1 MVLALPVDGDRPELP
16 PDAVPVAGQ
25 LVTVRGRRWVVSDVR
40 ASSITAESVLAG
52 AHEAQHL
59 VTLTSVEDDS
69 FDETLRVV
77 WQVEVGARTH
87 ESSALP
93 TLEPGQR
100 LDDPET
106 LDAFLDAV
114 RWGAL
119 TSADKSLLQAPF
131 RSGIDIEDYQL
142 DPLVRALG
150 MPRAN
155 LLIADD
161 VGLGKT
167 IEAGLVIQE
176 LILRY
181 RARTVFIVCPA
192 SLCIQWREQMQDK
205 FGLEFRVLDTELVR
219 ALRRERGVRVNPF
232 THYPRL
238 IMSVDWLKRDRPMR
252 LLRDVLPKGT
262 PGLPR
267 AFDLLVVDE
276 VHSCAPTGRGRYAT
290 DSMRT
295 NAIRELAPHCEH
307 RLFLSATP
315 HNGYQESFT
324 ALLELLDDQRFA
336 RGVPP
341 DPSQLRRVMVRR
353 LKSELP
359 PDFAGRPRFPRRVVV
374 PLEVDYGAEERRI
387 HADLQTYAKSR
398 IERAGGDRE
407 RIAVEFALTT
417 LKKRLFSSPAAF
429 ARTLAVHR
437 ASILERAASGP
448 RPAKRPAAHVSVL
461 REAVAALDDA
471 LDTDEDDPTSYAATA
486 RRAFEAAASAEP
498 ALTDEESGLL
508 ATMMLWAE
516 QTLYRDDSKL
526 AVFVD
531 WLDTVLTDGSRVI
544 VFTEYRDTQRW
555 LHEQLVSRGYGGGN
569 QIEVLNGGVDLD
581 ERDRIKKLFQAPP
594 DQSPIRI
601 LLATDAASEGI
612 DLQNHCHRLVHWE
625 IPWNP
630 NRLEQRNGRVDRH
643 GQRAAEVLIHHF
655 VGAGYETAE
664 PGSLDGDLQF
674 LAQAIRKV
682 EQIRTDLG
690 SVGPVIADQVTEAM
704 LGHRTQ
710 QLDTSAAEATVAKRA
725 LLKVERD
732 LAAELERLLSVLQES
747 RSELGLSP
755 HAVERVVRTGLHL
768 ARQPALTPAKRAGE
782 YTVPPLTEE
791 WSRALL
797 GIEHPISHRPRPVTF
812 DADAA
817 RERIR
822 DTEVVHLH
830 LGHPLVQ
837 QCLRLLRAEVWA
849 GGREAKLTRVSAR
862 VVDDDELAEPVALAH
877 GRLVVTGA
885 SGSRLHEE
893 VITAGGYLRQGR
905 LTSFTTQREVR
916 HALAASRGGGH
927 AAPAELADGLIA
939 LLPTI
944 SPNLV
949 RALERRRDD
958 RQASLRRQL
967 ADTAA
972 READTAEQVLI
983 ELSKGIDHAL
993 ANTSRYH
1000 QLSFFE
1006 VEERQQLERDVD
1018 ALRSRLERIPT
1029 DIADA
1034 REAVRRRYADPTP
1047 RFFPVA
1053 MEFLVPRRVVR

>member
-1 MVLALPVDGDRPELP
+1 M
-16 PDAVPVAGQ
+16 
-25 LVTVRGRRWVVSDVR
+25 
-40 ASSITAESVLAG
+40 
-52 AHEAQHL
+52 
-59 VTLTSVEDDS
+59 
-69 FDETLRVV
+69 
-77 WQVEVGARTH
+77 
-87 ESSALP
+87 
-93 TLEPGQR
+93 
-100 LDDPET
+100 
-106 LDAFLDAV
+106 
-114 RWGAL
+114 

-181 RARTVFIVCPA
+181 RARTVLVVCPA

-219 ALRRERGVRVNPF
+219 TLRRERGVRVNPF

-290 DSMRT
+290 DSLRT
-295 NAIRELAPHCEH
+295 KAIRELAPHCEH

-341 DPSQLRRVMVRR
+341 DAAQLRRVMVRR

-374 PLEVDYGAEERRI
+374 PLEVGYSVEERQI
-387 HADLQTYAKSR
+387 HADLQAYARSR
-398 IERAGGDRE
+398 TERAAGDRE

-437 ASILERAASGP
+437 ASVQDRAAGGH
-448 RPAKRPAAHVSVL
+448 RPARRPAAHVAVL
-461 REAVAALDDA
+461 RDAVAALDDA
-471 LDTDEDDPTSYAATA
+471 LDTDEDDPTSYEATA

-498 ALTDEESGLL
+498 ALTSEESALL
-508 ATMMLWAE
+508 TTMASWAE
-516 QTLYRDDSKL
+516 RAQYRDDSKL
-526 AVFVD
+526 AIFLD
-531 WLDTVLTDGSRVI
+531 WLDDVLRDGSRVI

-555 LHEQLVSRGYGGGN
+555 LHEQLVSRGYGRGD
-569 QIEVLNGGVDLD
+569 QIAVLNGGVDLD

-643 GQRAAEVLIHHF
+643 GQRAPEVLIHHF
-655 VGAGYETAE
+655 VGAGYEDAT

-674 LAQAIRKV
+674 LAQAVRKV

-690 SVGPVIADQVTEAM
+690 SVGPVIADQVTDAM
-704 LGHRTQ
+704 LDRRSQ
-710 QLDTSAAEATVAKRA
+710 PLDTSAAEATVAKRA
-725 LLKVERD
+725 MLKVERD
-732 LAAELERLLSVLQES
+732 LAADLERLLAVLQES
-747 RSELGLSP
+747 RAEMG
-755 HAVERVVRTGLHL
+755 
-768 ARQPALTPAKRAGE
+768 
-782 YTVPPLTEE
+782 
-791 WSRALL
+791 
-797 GIEHPISHRPRPVTF
+797 RPRTPWS
-812 DADAA
+812 
-817 RERIR
+817 
-822 DTEVVHLH
+822 
-830 LGHPLVQ
+830 GW
-837 QCLRLLRAEVWA
+837 C
-849 GGREAKLTRVSAR
+849 AR
-862 VVDDDELAEPVALAH
+862 VCAWP
-877 GRLVVTGA
+877 
-885 SGSRLHEE
+885 GSR
-893 VITAGGYLRQGR
+893 V
-905 LTSFTTQREVR
+905 
-916 HALAASRGGGH
+916 
-927 AAPAELADGLIA
+927 
-939 LLPTI
+939 
-944 SPNLV
+944 
-949 RALERRRDD
+949 
-958 RQASLRRQL
+958 
-967 ADTAA
+967 
-972 READTAEQVLI
+972 
-983 ELSKGIDHAL
+983 
-993 ANTSRYH
+993 
-1000 QLSFFE
+1000 
-1006 VEERQQLERDVD
+1006 
-1018 ALRSRLERIPT
+1018 
-1029 DIADA
+1029 
-1034 REAVRRRYADPTP
+1034 
-1047 RFFPVA
+1047 
-1053 MEFLVPRRVVR
+1053 